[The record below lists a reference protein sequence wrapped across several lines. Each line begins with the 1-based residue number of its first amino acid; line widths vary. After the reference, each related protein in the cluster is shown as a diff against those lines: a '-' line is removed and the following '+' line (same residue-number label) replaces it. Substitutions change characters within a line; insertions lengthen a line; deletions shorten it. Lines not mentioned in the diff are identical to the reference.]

1 MVRAWPR
8 HPGVEHFET
17 VKPEPSPD
25 VVRRLVAGH
34 RDFLS
39 FLERRVESRA
49 VAEDILQEAFVRG
62 LERADEIASET
73 AVAWFYRTLR
83 NAVIDHYRR
92 RGSSGRALERFADE
106 LRLHEEPTSELAGP
120 ICGCVKDLAETL
132 KPEYA
137 DAIRRIEIDGLSVKD
152 YAAETGISA
161 NNAGVRVFRA
171 REALKKQVAACCG
184 TCAEHG
190 CVECTCK
197 SCD

>member
-1 MVRAWPR
+1 MSA
-8 HPGVEHFET
+8 EHS
-17 VKPEPSPD
+17 PEI
-25 VVRRLVAGH
+25 VRRLVEGH

-62 LERADEIASET
+62 IERAGEIGSES

-92 RGSSGRALERFADE
+92 RGSSGRALERFALE
-106 LRLHEEPTSELAGP
+106 LETELVPTPELSGQ

-137 DAIRRIEIDGLSVKD
+137 EAIRRIEIDGLSVKD
-152 YAAETGISA
+152 YAAEAKISA

-171 REALKKQVAACCG
+171 REALKKQLAVCCG

-190 CVECTCK
+190 CLDCTCK